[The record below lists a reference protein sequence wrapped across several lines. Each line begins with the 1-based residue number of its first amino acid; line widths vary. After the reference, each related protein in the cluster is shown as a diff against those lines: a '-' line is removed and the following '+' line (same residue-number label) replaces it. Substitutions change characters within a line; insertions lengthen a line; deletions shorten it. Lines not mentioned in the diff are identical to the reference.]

1 VGAVPLMAIVRSFGQ
16 LQREIPPGPQPIPI
30 QVATPL
36 GISSYAHLY
45 RAQPEVR
52 VVVEF
57 LARNIAQLNLHCY
70 ELMPD
75 GDRKRDRTH
84 PAIVLLLHPNPDWT
98 RYRLIETTVL
108 DLAIYHHAF
117 WIKLRRSGGDI
128 VQLQPVPP
136 DRMQV
141 AGDLHPVA
149 YRYTNSDGRYMDL
162 PPTEVIHFRYSDP
175 IDPLRGPSA
184 LEALKTIIAE
194 SRAASTARIQFWR
207 QGAKL
212 SGVIERP
219 RESGKM
225 SPDAREN
232 FRSQFAAKFAGIE
245 NAGAIP
251 VLDEG
256 MTFKPVVSSM
266 KDAESIASWKLS
278 REEVARAYHIPLP
291 MVGILDHATYSNVKE
306 QHRHLYQD
314 CLGPWLS
321 MITEEL
327 ELRLLREYPQPDR
340 FYFEFNLLDKLAGS
354 FEEQANAYSTACGRA
369 WMTVDE
375 VRTRQNL
382 PRLGGDAERVALP
395 LNMTVTPQLSP
406 AQEGQP

>member
-1 VGAVPLMAIVRSFGQ
+1 MAIVRSLGT
-16 LQREIPPGPQPIPI
+16 LQREVYLPPQAIPTST
-30 QVATPL
+30 ATPL
-36 GISSYAHLY
+36 GSADYAYLY

-57 LARNIAQLNLHCY
+57 LARNIAQLGLHLF
-70 ELMPD
+70 ELLPD
-75 GDRKRDRTH
+75 GDRLRNRTH
-84 PAIVLLLHPNPDWT
+84 PAIRLLQHPNPDWT

-117 WIKLRRSGGDI
+117 WIKVRRSGGELT
-128 VQLQPVPP
+128 QLQPVPP
-136 DRMQV
+136 ERVQV
-141 AGDLHPVA
+141 AGDLAPVA
-149 YRYTNSDGRYMDL
+149 YRYTHADGRWLDL

-194 SRAASTARIQFWR
+194 SRAASTARIQFWK

-212 SGVIERP
+212 GGVIERP

-225 SPDAREN
+225 SPDATQR
-232 FRSQFAAKFAGIE
+232 FRDQFSAKFGGVD
-245 NAGAIP
+245 NAGQIP

-306 QHRHLYQD
+306 QHRNLYQD
-314 CLGPWLS
+314 CLGPWLT
-321 MITEEL
+321 MLTEEL
-327 ELRLLREYPQPDR
+327 ELRLLREFPEPDR
-340 FYFEFNLLDKLAGS
+340 FYFEFNLYDKLAGS
-354 FEEQANAYSTACGRA
+354 FEEQVSAYSSACGRA

-375 VRTRQNL
+375 VRSRQNL
-382 PRLGGDAERVALP
+382 PKLGGDAATVALP
-395 LNMTVTPQLSP
+395 LNMTVQPQLAP
-406 AQEGQP
+406 APKEHTR